1 MSFKG
6 VQNTHSQT
14 SRGLMAIAQPKKKE
28 DKIKVEKKEK
38 IIRKLVVEKE
48 DKIFNVA
55 KCRLVDN
62 TLGNEFLG

>member
-1 MSFKG
+1 
-6 VQNTHSQT
+6 
-14 SRGLMAIAQPKKKE
+14 MAITQPKKKK
-28 DKIKVEKKEK
+28 DKIEVEKKEE
-38 IIRKLVVEKE
+38 ILRKLVVKKE